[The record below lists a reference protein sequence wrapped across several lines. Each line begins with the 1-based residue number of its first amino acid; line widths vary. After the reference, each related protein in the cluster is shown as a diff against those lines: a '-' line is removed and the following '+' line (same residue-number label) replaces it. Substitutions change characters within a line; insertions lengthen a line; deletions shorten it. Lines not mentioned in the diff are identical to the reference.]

1 MCTRLASRVAR
12 SRVCKQGLLF
22 HITCMYQYV
31 TVVRALFLRSN
42 MLRCSTAF
50 RTSRATADNNH
61 SNSNN
66 DKQKKRKH
74 QNTCCITYIHTYIP
88 GMIPG
93 TGMWF
98 QTSSSALAFCLI
110 CLLGSSSSWRT
121 LPILCWLYV
130 SCVAT
135 LRLTNSNRRPIY
147 SLVLLCYF
155 GQKPKTG
162 TAAVRDVRLA
172 SRRAPGLNFLLGFSL
187 YWYLIFVFG
196 PNWPDIPVLGCFWS
210 KWTRHNVLG
219 CIIKPYLRGY
229 ILIRT

>member
-74 QNTCCITYIHTYIP
+74 QNTLLYHIYTHIYTRYDTRYRYVISDFKFGACFLFDLPAWFEQQLAHTTNTLLAICIMRSY
-88 GMIPG
+88 
-93 TGMWF
+93 
-98 QTSSSALAFCLI
+98 SAF
-110 CLLGSSSSWRT
+110 
-121 LPILCWLYV
+121 
-130 SCVAT
+130 
-135 LRLTNSNRRPIY
+135 N
-147 SLVLLCYF
+147 
-155 GQKPKTG
+155 
-162 TAAVRDVRLA
+162 
-172 SRRAPGLNFLLGFSL
+172 
-187 YWYLIFVFG
+187 
-196 PNWPDIPVLGCFWS
+196 
-210 KWTRHNVLG
+210 
-219 CIIKPYLRGY
+219 
-229 ILIRT
+229 